1 MSSAKPVVV
10 TVTDDALG
18 TIQAVADELA
28 AAGMTVDQVMP
39 VTGVITGACAP
50 GQMAALRKV
59 KGVHSV
65 EDEGSV
71 QLPPPDSDVQ

>member
-10 TVTDDALG
+10 TVTDAALP
-18 TIQAVADELA
+18 TIQTVADDLA

-39 VTGVITGACAP
+39 VTGVITGTCPP
-50 GQMAALRKV
+50 GKKAALRKV

-65 EDEGSV
+65 EDDV
-71 QLPPPDSDVQ
+71 QIQLPPPDEPQ